1 MTLGGTPNAGF
12 FLARTS
18 NGQASLGKIVDF
30 DSFFANAASDEERMV
45 GFIDPSSHPTTPG
58 WPLRNLLTLLAVRFR
73 VNRIR
78 VLCWKDDVAN
88 FDVHTS
94 RSVVADVI
102 MEEMERDDKQL
113 VFQGSE

>member
-1 MTLGGTPNAGF
+1 M
-12 FLARTS
+12 
-18 NGQASLGKIVDF
+18 DF

-45 GFIDPSSHPTTPG
+45 GFIDPSPHPTTPG

-73 VNRIR
+73 VKRIR
-78 VLCWKDDVAN
+78 VLCWKDDVAS

-94 RSVVADVI
+94 RGVVADVF
-102 MEEMERDDKQL
+102 MEAMERDDKQL